1 MSPENRKRSA
11 LGPLPRRSGWLTG
24 GTLASLAL
32 VMAGIAGPALA
43 TAQSLRAAGTV
54 NAATPTGGDQ
64 CEAKHTKPDHDRRA
78 AAEAGPR
85 GGGGDDCD
93 RGKQG
98 PTGPTGPRGP
108 KGDTGPAGATGA
120 TGETGDTG
128 QTGATGATGNTGQ
141 TGATGATGNTGQT
154 GATGATGDTGQTGQ
168 TGATGATG
176 GTGAAGATGATG
188 PCNAV
193 DSYMPSNTEAF
204 SAALTDGHAY
214 GGRASAPGLSPA
226 WQDFSDIE
234 GYPLGE
240 ACGISIEG
248 FANRAFIKVLTVDG
262 RVYQLA
268 LDISGTNFAPVT
280 GATWTELTPAPVP
293 DFRRSKGAHKDAHK
307 GAYKDELA
315 HSGRPDH

>member
-1 MSPENRKRSA
+1 MSPENRTRSV

-24 GTLASLAL
+24 GTLASLTL

-43 TAQSLRAAGTV
+43 TAQSMRAAETV
-54 NAATPTGGDQ
+54 NAATPTGGDH
-64 CEAKHTKPDHDRRA
+64 CEAQHTKPDHGRRAA

-93 RGKQG
+93 QGKQG

-120 TGETGDTG
+120 TGNTGQTGATGATGVTGDTG
-128 QTGATGATGNTGQ
+128 QTGATGATG
-141 TGATGATGNTGQT
+141 
-154 GATGATGDTGQTGQ
+154 ATGDTGQ

-176 GTGAAGATGATG
+176 GTGGTGPAGATGATG
-188 PCNAV
+188 PCNDV

-268 LDISGTNFAPVT
+268 LAINGTAFGPVPD
-280 GATWTELTPAPVP
+280 ATWTELTPAPVP
-293 DFRRSKGAHKDAHK
+293 DFRRSKGAHK
-307 GAYKDELA
+307 GAYKEDLA
-315 HSGRPDH
+315 YSGRPEH